1 MRKDIKHS
9 NPEHAMR
16 RILDKPNPH
25 RDLGAA
31 ATTMETPPIVLIVD
45 DSPTETHILSTTLKK
60 AGYRVETACNGEE
73 GVARARELRP
83 DLILMDVIMP
93 VLNGY
98 QATRLLRRD
107 AETADIPIIMVTTK
121 DLQTDRT
128 WGLRQGAT
136 DYLTKPVDHA
146 LLLERIRTLLEG
158 PASHG

>member
-1 MRKDIKHS
+1 
-9 NPEHAMR
+9 MR
-16 RILDKPNPH
+16 RFQDKPNPH

-31 ATTMETPPIVLIVD
+31 ATTLETPPTILIID
-45 DSPTETHILSTTLKK
+45 DSPTETHILSATLKK
-60 AGYRVETACNGEE
+60 AGYQVETACNGEE

-107 AETADIPIIMVTTK
+107 AETAGIPIVMVTTK

-136 DYLTKPVDHA
+136 DYLTKPVDRQ
-146 LLLERIRTLLEG
+146 LLLERIRELLDG

>member
-1 MRKDIKHS
+1 
-9 NPEHAMR
+9 MR
-16 RILDKPNPH
+16 RFQDKPNPH

-31 ATTMETPPIVLIVD
+31 ATPLETPPIVLIVD

-73 GVARARELRP
+73 GVARARALRP

-128 WGLRQGAT
+128 WGLRQGAS
-136 DYLTKPVDHA
+136 DYLTKPVDRE
-146 LLLERIRTLLEG
+146 LLLERIRALLEG
-158 PASHG
+158 SASHG

>member
-1 MRKDIKHS
+1 
-9 NPEHAMR
+9 
-16 RILDKPNPH
+16 
-25 RDLGAA
+25 
-31 ATTMETPPIVLIVD
+31 METPPTVLIVD

-136 DYLTKPVDHA
+136 DYLTKPVDRQ
-146 LLLERIRTLLEG
+146 LLLERIRELLDG

>member
-1 MRKDIKHS
+1 
-9 NPEHAMR
+9 MR
-16 RILDKPNPH
+16 RTLDKSNPH

-31 ATTMETPPIVLIVD
+31 ATTMETSPTILIVD

-60 AGYRVETACNGEE
+60 AGYQVETACNGEE
-73 GVARARELRP
+73 GVARARALHP
-83 DLILMDVIMP
+83 DVILMDVIMP

-98 QATRLLRRD
+98 QATRQLRRD

-136 DYLTKPVDHA
+136 DYLTKPVDRQ
-146 LLLERIRTLLEG
+146 LLLERIRAVLDG